1 VAGLCAT
8 LVEQQISGVPQP
20 EGVSLTREGQVA
32 VVNRA
37 RLLSASALPRLLHG
51 LLPNGTTPPPL
62 RLFALHAMAPDNT
75 SSIGEVGASLE
86 YYERP
91 GRHELVQAVFQRV
104 LDTPADQVPERSH
117 SFDLDDPPPT
127 QPPTESHTHRRGRW
141 WVAAA
146 ALLVCTAGAVV
157 YGIAATPRLSA
168 TAGENEATDVRT
180 IADDIED
187 VARTVTDAV
196 RDKVAALVATAPATT
211 TPAPAPAP
219 VALRPTRSAGAAR
232 TRRVTAPPPTPAE
245 PDLRA
250 PAGAHPEA
258 TEPASIAAPPELLAS
273 PFAAADGRV
282 IYSSVTFDVVP
293 PVLRDPHRLP
303 GALQVADESATN
315 AIEILISEAGAV
327 ERVTMVRPSTHL
339 TDMMLLGAAKTWK
352 FDPATR
358 HGLAVKYRLR
368 LDWAEAQR

>member
-1 VAGLCAT
+1 MTMSNFEAWRCGIIRIGAFDRPRLGGEKRNMNA
-8 LVEQQISGVPQP
+8 L
-20 EGVSLTREGQVA
+20 
-32 VVNRA
+32 A
-37 RLLSASALPRLLHG
+37 RL
-51 LLPNGTTPPPL
+51 
-62 RLFALHAMAPDNT
+62 
-75 SSIGEVGASLE
+75 E
-86 YYERP
+86 
-91 GRHELVQAVFQRV
+91 
-104 LDTPADQVPERSH
+104 PE
-117 SFDLDDPPPT
+117 
-127 QPPTESHTHRRGRW
+127 Q
-141 WVAAA
+141 
-146 ALLVCTAGAVV
+146 
-157 YGIAATPRLSA
+157 
-168 TAGENEATDVRT
+168 
-180 IADDIED
+180 
-187 VARTVTDAV
+187 
-196 RDKVAALVATAPATT
+196 
-211 TPAPAPAP
+211 
-219 VALRPTRSAGAAR
+219 
-232 TRRVTAPPPTPAE
+232 RRVRRIARLEGAG
-245 PDLRA
+245 